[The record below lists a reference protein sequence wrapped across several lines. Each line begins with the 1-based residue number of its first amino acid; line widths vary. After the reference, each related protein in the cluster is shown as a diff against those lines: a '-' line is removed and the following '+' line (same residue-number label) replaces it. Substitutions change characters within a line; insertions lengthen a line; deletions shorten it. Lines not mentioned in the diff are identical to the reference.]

1 MKPEYPA
8 GEAMEH
14 GEIGRILW
22 RAAEDEDFRR
32 RALQNLGMAL
42 AEEGFIVSDAAM
54 AQLRGSWEEIASLPT
69 RTAYERIQA
78 LARGYRR

>member
-1 MKPEYPA
+1 
-8 GEAMEH
+8 MERN
-14 GEIGRILW
+14 EIGPIFW
-22 RAAEDEDFRR
+22 RAAEDDDFRR

-54 AQLRGSWEEIASLPT
+54 SQLRGCWEEIAPLPP
-69 RTAYERIQA
+69 RAAHERIQA